1 MLDSQGSIK
10 KATTFV
16 YLLIFITLIFLCYQL
31 LTSSKFPI
39 TEVGIRGEYENIN
52 KSQVDLI
59 KNKYIKRNF
68 FAVNLQDTREAF
80 KKLPWIR
87 DVSIRRD
94 WNKFGLLV
102 EIESHKPIARWSNRG
117 LVNSYGEI
125 FHAAYEDNLPL
136 FLGPD
141 EFVDEMTV
149 KYNQI
154 NKILK
159 KELMQ
164 IGTISLSNRLS
175 WEIYTNNNIR
185 IFLGKEDN
193 NIVRKLNL
201 LIENYQFILSELKSR
216 VEYVDLRYK
225 DGFSVKKLNEKLYKI
240 NKEKKI
246 PL

>member
-1 MLDSQGSIK
+1 M
-10 KATTFV
+10 
-16 YLLIFITLIFLCYQL
+16 
-31 LTSSKFPI
+31 
-39 TEVGIRGEYENIN
+39 VG
-52 KSQVDLI
+52 
-59 KNKYIKRNF
+59 NF
-68 FAVNLQDTREAF
+68 FAINLKRTQNAF
-80 KKLPWIR
+80 KKLPWVR

-94 WNKFGLLV
+94 WDKFWLLV

-141 EFVDEMTV
+141 EFVREMTV

-193 NIVRKLNL
+193 NFLRKLNAL
-201 LIENYQFILSELKSR
+201 MENYQFILSELKSR

-225 DGFSVKKLNEKLYKI
+225 DGFSVKKFNEKLYKI